1 MTVIHSVGNLLANT
15 SLLNS
20 TRLNTATV
28 AETAEET
35 PPSSTSVTLGQVTSA
50 APVYSLGRIATP
62 VAQSESQGTLSVK
75 TASGAQVELSEASDG
90 SGILITLKKGVSAR
104 PSAER
109 WKPCQKVSAK
119 QWTA

>member
-90 SGILITLKKGVSAR
+90 SGILITLKKGSL
-104 PSAER
+104 SEAER

-119 QWTA
+119 QWAA